1 MNKDTFDELIAMA
14 EELVCLNS
22 LPILDEAIK
31 QMPPMPF
38 KWYGVGPSITAV
50 RTSEPWP
57 CPHCRMLERL
67 RKLKAECLGA

>member
-31 QMPPMPF
+31 QMPPHAIQMVWRWSF
-38 KWYGVGPSITAV
+38 HHSG
-50 RTSEPWP
+50 
-57 CPHCRMLERL
+57 
-67 RKLKAECLGA
+67 